1 MTGQLKG
8 LGSRAIIGAFIKRL
22 EEVQQAG
29 WTRDLA
35 LMIDS
40 NQESETYTFLGDA
53 PTMVEHVGGPRPKK
67 GLKPFEFT
75 VKNKKWSAGL
85 EIDEDDLRRDKTSQI
100 LVRVRELAARAA
112 QLPQKVISTLINSNG
127 NAYDGVAFYH
137 ASNHVNA
144 NGDTIDNA
152 IQVTAATGVVPTT
165 AEMETGVLTAIE
177 KILGW
182 KDDAGEPRNEFAKRF
197 MVMVPVALWKQ
208 LKGVLKNDYIS
219 SGVSNTLRA
228 TEFEVIPVMNPRL
241 SSNAMMFVHR
251 ADGDVKP
258 FVWQDEVAPVME
270 PLAEG
275 SEYQKLNLSHLYMAK
290 RVGNGGYGRFD
301 QSCRVEFT

>member
-22 EEVQQAG
+22 EEIQQAG

-40 NQESETYTFLGDA
+40 NQETETYTFLGDTPA
-53 PTMVEHVGGPRPKK
+53 MVEHTGGPRPKK
-67 GLKPFEFT
+67 TLKPFEFT
-75 VKNKKWSAGL
+75 VRNKRWSAGL
-85 EIDEDDLRRDKTSQI
+85 EIDEDDLRRDKTTQI

-144 NGDTIDNA
+144 NGDVIDNA
-152 IQVTAATGVVPTT
+152 IQVTAATGTTPTT

-197 MVMVPVALWKQ
+197 MVMVPVAMWKQ

-219 SGVSNTLRA
+219 SGVSNTLKA
-228 TEFEVIPVMNPRL
+228 TDFEVVPVMNPRL
-241 SSNAMMFVHR
+241 SNSAMLYVHR

-258 FVWQDEVAPVME
+258 FVWQDEVPPMME

-275 SEYQKLNLSHLYMAK
+275 SEYQKLNLAHLYQAK
-290 RVGNGGYGRFD
+290 RIGNGGYGRFD